1 MSVYREF
8 LPSPELRD
16 HVECYWTREDN
27 DAGASHRVLPDGC
40 VDILIERTA
49 ARQTA
54 SVVGA
59 MTRAIVVPGV
69 HPRTFTAIRF
79 RPGGAFGFLHVPM
92 RELSDQNAELTTIWN
107 DTSELIEAI
116 EAASSCEDLTR
127 VLDRELLKRLACA
140 KPTDSLIQTALARI
154 RQSCGQLRVDALS
167 AELGVTRQHLT
178 RKFDEQI
185 GLSTK
190 MFSRVWRLQ
199 SAVGRI
205 RHVQEIDWSDLAL
218 DSGYYDQAHMIGEF
232 RELAGITPT
241 ALQNPNTRA

>member
-1 MSVYREF
+1 VSAYREF

-16 HVECYWTREDN
+16 HVECYWTREDD
-27 DAGASHRVLPDGC
+27 DANASHRVLPDGC

-54 SVVGA
+54 SVVGT
-59 MTRAIVVPGV
+59 MTRAIVVPAV
-69 HPRTFTAIRF
+69 HPRRFTAIRF

-92 RELSDQNAELTTIWN
+92 RELSDENVDLTTIWN
-107 DTSELIEAI
+107 DTSELVETV
-116 EAASSCEDLTR
+116 EAARSSEER
-127 VLDRELLKRLACA
+127 ARALDRELLNRIGTAQ
-140 KPTDSLIQTALARI
+140 PMDSLVAAALARI

-167 AELGVTRQHLT
+167 AELGVSRQHLT

-185 GLSTK
+185 GISTK

-199 SAVGRI
+199 SAVERI
-205 RHVQEIDWSDLAL
+205 RHVQDIDWSDLAL

-232 RELAGITPT
+232 RELVGETPARFSET
-241 ALQNPNTRA
+241 F